1 MAQTHLTLKQGQGS
15 IIIWATYVE
24 NFLTDPIIIWTTHIY
39 TRLALNR
46 VQGQAL

>member
-24 NFLTDPIIIWTTHIY
+24 TFLTDPIIIWTTHIY